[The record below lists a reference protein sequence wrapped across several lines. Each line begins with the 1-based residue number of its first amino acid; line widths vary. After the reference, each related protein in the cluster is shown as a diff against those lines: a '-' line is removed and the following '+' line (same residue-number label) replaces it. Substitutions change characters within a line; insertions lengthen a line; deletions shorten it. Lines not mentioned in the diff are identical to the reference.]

1 MTMPPTNPKPAWS
14 RLVRYVG
21 IGVAMVELAF
31 LTVWMGLVFGL
42 LDGFAPY
49 LWSLSP
55 ILMDSL
61 PALFTGMS
69 AAAVLGT
76 AAGLIAAAIHD
87 LLGRS
92 AMRRAAQR
100 SR

>member
-1 MTMPPTNPKPAWS
+1 MAAKPTDQTRARPG
-14 RLVRYVG
+14 LLRYVG
-21 IGVAMVELAF
+21 IGVATVELAF
-31 LTVWMGLVFGL
+31 LIVWLGLIFGL

-76 AAGLIAAAIHD
+76 AAGLVAAAVHD

-92 AMRRAAQR
+92 AIRRAARR